1 MIKKSILLIVIFCFI
16 SLQPIPAEEKPAY
29 TVVPFKGADEALSM
43 ELAEMLMADLG
54 KSGEIR
60 LVDRLHFDNILD
72 ELAKME
78 LALIKEEDI
87 IEFGIAE
94 GADKI
99 ISGSYTV
106 SGEKI
111 SLQVWVSDTK
121 TSAVELS
128 DSIEGNKKDIFY
140 FVHQLAN
147 RIHYK
152 IAGLWIPEDILAM
165 TSPSPGPTPAPEL
178 TPLPTETPQY
188 VNPRPEETD
197 PSLYITQE
205 EEIRN
210 NIIDISVDRGEFSTY
225 SRGDSMVISYRASED
240 CYITLYSIEAD
251 GKVRLVFPNKFH
263 KDNFI
268 KAGELY
274 TIPSEQDFWEYIMG
288 GTPGLESLIAI
299 GSEKPLEIEFQ
310 DRELADLE
318 FMPEVNSSP
327 NEFIV
332 ESIVPRLNIDK
343 DNRCTVK
350 ILKYYLAD

>member
-1 MIKKSILLIVIFCFI
+1 MQ
-16 SLQPIPAEEKPAY
+16 SLPAEEKPAY

-60 LVDRLHFDNILD
+60 LVDRLHFDSILD

-87 IEFGIAE
+87 IEFGLAE

-140 FVHQLAN
+140 FVHQMAN

-152 IAGLWIPEDILAM
+152 ITGLWIPEDVLAM
-165 TSPSPGPTPAPEL
+165 TSPSPTPAPAL

-197 PSLYITQE
+197 PYLFITQE
-205 EEIRN
+205 EETRN
-210 NIIDISVDRGEFSTY
+210 NTIDVSIDKGEFSTY
-225 SRGDSMVISYRASED
+225 SRGDRMVISYRASED
-240 CYITLYSIEAD
+240 CYMTLYSIEAD

-268 KAGELY
+268 KAGKLY
-274 TIPSEQDFWEYIMG
+274 TIPSEQDFWEYIME

-299 GSEKPLEIEFQ
+299 GSEKPLETEFE

-318 FMPEVNSSP
+318 LMPEVNSSP

-332 ESIVPRLNIDK
+332 ESILPRLNIDK
-343 DNRCTVK
+343 DNKWTVK
-350 ILKYYLAD
+350 VLKYYLSD